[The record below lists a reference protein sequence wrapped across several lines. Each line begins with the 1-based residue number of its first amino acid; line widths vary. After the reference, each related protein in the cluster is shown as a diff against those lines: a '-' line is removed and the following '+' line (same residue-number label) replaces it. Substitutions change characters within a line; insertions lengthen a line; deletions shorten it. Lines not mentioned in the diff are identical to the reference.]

1 MLDPMSGKMMTSTV
15 SRRVVEMYDF
25 SKFKHLWYNVRVNSG
40 ATTYFSEIA
49 MVQTLDNLRRDGM
62 MEIIDYL
69 ERIPDK
75 LVPRK
80 AELVQKLR
88 TQAAVNGGQSAVAP
102 PGLGGAMAAHQQSQ
116 NLTGVAASMSGKL
129 PKDAALAEMPGAT
142 QARFA
147 TLPTSAQ
154 NALLKQ
160 ASIGK

>member
-1 MLDPMSGKMMTSTV
+1 ML
-15 SRRVVEMYDF
+15 
-25 SKFKHLWYNVRVNSG
+25 
-40 ATTYFSEIA
+40 
-49 MVQTLDNLRRDGM
+49 
-62 MEIIDYL
+62 EIIDYL

-88 TQAAVNGGQSAVAP
+88 TQAAVNGGQSAVAA
-102 PGLGGAMAAHQQSQ
+102 PGLGGAMVAHEQA
-116 NLTGVAASMSGKL
+116 NNAGNGKCVASVMNGAL

-160 ASIGK
+160 ASLSK